1 MGVDASAVDVR
12 SLEESVNRFSH
23 NCHRTGCTGRAT
35 KSALALTKRRPKQ
48 GSLLVRGISRMETK
62 QQSAVIV

>member
-23 NCHRTGCTGRAT
+23 NCHRTGCAGRAM
-35 KSALALTKRRPKQ
+35 KSVLALTKRRPKQ
-48 GSLLVRGISRMETK
+48 GSLTNRISRVETK